1 MINTTYMVIKTIQ
14 FGILANMNIGIL
26 TSIFT
31 LAAAINTVIGRVLFN
46 ERLGQAK
53 IIGIIIVILGVI
65 WISIA
70 KGNR

>member
-46 ERLGQAK
+46 ERLG
-53 IIGIIIVILGVI
+53 
-65 WISIA
+65 
-70 KGNR
+70 